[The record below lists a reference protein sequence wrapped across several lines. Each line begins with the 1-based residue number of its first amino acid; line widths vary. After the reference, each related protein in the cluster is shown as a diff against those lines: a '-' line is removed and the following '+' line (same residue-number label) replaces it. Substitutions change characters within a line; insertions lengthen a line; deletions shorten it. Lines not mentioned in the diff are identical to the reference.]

1 MQLRE
6 RGGVMKPTQACF
18 LAVFPQCPP
27 GAVLAVWACLPVAK
41 KWEKKDNATM
51 CLSESVFL
59 GWEKGNVR
67 YRKSML
73 HHTGNYELL
82 LICMQNSV
90 LQQRS
95 HSGQHCLLR
104 QSSHNLLNL
113 WIKGEK
119 KKRWDV
125 LNCYI
130 ATFYSAQ

>member
-1 MQLRE
+1 
-6 RGGVMKPTQACF
+6 
-18 LAVFPQCPP
+18 
-27 GAVLAVWACLPVAK
+27 
-41 KWEKKDNATM
+41 M

-113 WIKGEK
+113 WIKGK
-119 KKRWDV
+119 KKKDGMF
-125 LNCYI
+125 LI
-130 ATFYSAQ
+130 ATLQHFIQLSDCIATDKN